1 MMSPALRLPP
11 ITVTTEDIRYL
22 NVLALS
28 GARHAESLVREIER
42 ANVIPPHQALPGL
55 VRMGSLVK
63 YRDNTTGRVRD
74 VTLVYPHEIDE
85 EANRV
90 SVLTPVGVALIG
102 LSVGQTIEFE
112 TPDRK
117 KGSLTVVDVQ
127 D

>member
-55 VRMGSLVK
+55 VRM
-63 YRDNTTGRVRD
+63 
-74 VTLVYPHEIDE
+74 VYPHEIDE

-112 TPDRK
+112 TTDRK
-117 KGSLTVVDVQ
+117 KRSLTVVDAQ

>member
-1 MMSPALRLPP
+1 MSYPDLKPP
-11 ITVTTEDIRYL
+11 ITVTTEDMRYL
-22 NVLALS
+22 SVLAQS
-28 GARHAESLVREIER
+28 GARHAESLVREIDR
-42 ANVIPPHQALPGL
+42 ANVIPVDQALPDL
-55 VRMGSLVK
+55 VRMGSLIR
-63 YRDNTTGRVRD
+63 YRESATGQVRE

-85 EANRV
+85 ETNRM